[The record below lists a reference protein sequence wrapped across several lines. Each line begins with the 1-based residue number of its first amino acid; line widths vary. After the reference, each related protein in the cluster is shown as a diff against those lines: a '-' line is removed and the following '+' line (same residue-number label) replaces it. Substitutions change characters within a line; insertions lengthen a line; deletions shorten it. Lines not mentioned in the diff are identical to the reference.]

1 MTVIRDVLVKIT
13 TDNTGL
19 TQGLDAAKGS
29 LKAFGIAAA
38 AALGAATGAFV
49 VMTGAAIKSASEME
63 LFAKLSNSSTR
74 EFQRMAAAV
83 STVGIEQD
91 KLADILKDVNDR
103 VGDFMSTGAGP
114 MADFFERVA
123 PLVGVTAEQ
132 FRGLS
137 GPQALQLYVD
147 TLQKAGAS
155 QQDMTFYLEAMASDA
170 TALIPLLKNDAA
182 ELNRLADAAER
193 VGAVLSEETIAQLN
207 LAKQSL
213 FEIQS
218 AATGFQNEIVA
229 AVAPALAQAAA
240 ALADM
245 SGEGGPVAEA
255 IDRIA
260 ASFGALAEKMASPE
274 FIAAATSALTL
285 LIDLAARGADAL
297 IWLSENFETAAL
309 GAGVLGAAI
318 YAAGG
323 PIGWVIGLLGLAA
336 TGLYQLATAEGVA
349 GTAANTAAEM
359 QQRINQAL
367 SDYATA
373 HGPNARAEAKNQII
387 ALKAEAEAA
396 LTTAEA
402 HYALNEA
409 RAQAAADSG
418 VRGEGLLEES
428 AGGFGGMSDQFEGT
442 FDEQA
447 TAAAEEIKRRKIM
460 LADLRSQLADI
471 NVSETGG
478 GGNVPVQLPGFGDAP
493 GLPQFTPDAGGG
505 GGGENE
511 TQTRL
516 DALQNE
522 LATERELLA
531 EWYAEG
537 QTTLED
543 ALAQKLMTEEEYR
556 TQRERLEAEHAER
569 MTEIDRKALDA
580 KLEMARTVLGGLSAL
595 MGTENKKL
603 FKIGQAAAIA
613 QATIDGW
620 AAATS
625 AWKHGMATGGP
636 PLAAA
641 YTAASLAKTGA
652 MIASIA
658 SQSASGGGGSGSG
671 GGGGS
676 GQASAPQ
683 APLDVRLTGISADTI
698 ISGAN
703 MGSLLKAL
711 SDEAGDRG
719 LRFLEVQ

>member
-29 LKAFGIAAA
+29 LKAFGLAAA

-63 LFAKLSNSSTR
+63 RFAKLSNSSTR

-213 FEIQS
+213 FDIQS
-218 AATGFQNEIVA
+218 AATGFQNELVA
-229 AVAPALAQAAA
+229 AVAPALAQAAS

-297 IWLSENFETAAL
+297 IFLAENAEILTGAIGLLSAA
-309 GAGVLGAAI
+309 V
-318 YAAGG
+318 YALGG
-323 PIGWVIGLLGLAA
+323 PIGVVARLA
-336 TGLYQLATAEGVA
+336 GVA
-349 GTAANTAAEM
+349 AA
-359 QQRINQAL
+359 
-367 SDYATA
+367 
-373 HGPNARAEAKNQII
+373 GV
-387 ALKAEAEAA
+387 AA
-396 LTTAEA
+396 LAISSGD
-402 HYALNEA
+402 
-409 RAQAAADSG
+409 AQGA
-418 VRGEGLLEES
+418 
-428 AGGFGGMSDQFEGT
+428 AGGFS
-442 FDEQA
+442 
-447 TAAAEEIKRRKIM
+447 TAIQDNANKLIIAANASKAYREELVKLIAIQ
-460 LADLRSQLADI
+460 RSQAGAQIENLEAQADKQSAAISKIEAEWNGRAAGMFETAPDIGALISEREKTLEQLGEANRIGRQLAEQQGLAEQLAGQSTSPVEI
-471 NVSETGG
+471 PGG
-478 GGNVPVQLPGFGDAP
+478 GLPA
-493 GLPQFTPDAGGG
+493 FTDDAGGG

-543 ALAQKLMTEEEYR
+543 ALAQKLLTEEEYR
-556 TQRERLEAEHAER
+556 QQRERLEAEHGER

-580 KLEMARTVLGGLSAL
+580 KLEMARTALGGLSAL
-595 MGTENKKL
+595 MGTENEKL

-671 GGGGS
+671 GGGS
-676 GQASAPQ
+676 GQAAAPQ

>member
-29 LKAFGIAAA
+29 LKAFGVAAA
-38 AALGAATGAFV
+38 AAIGAATGAFV

-63 LFAKLSNSSTR
+63 RFAKLSNSSTR

-155 QQDMTFYLEAMASDA
+155 QQDMTFYLDAMASDA

-218 AATGFQNEIVA
+218 AATGFQNELVA
-229 AVAPALAQAAA
+229 AVAPALAQAAS

-297 IWLSENFETAAL
+297 IFLAENAEILTGAIGLLSAA
-309 GAGVLGAAI
+309 V
-318 YAAGG
+318 YALGG
-323 PIGWVIGLLGLAA
+323 PIGVVARLA
-336 TGLYQLATAEGVA
+336 GVA
-349 GTAANTAAEM
+349 AA
-359 QQRINQAL
+359 
-367 SDYATA
+367 
-373 HGPNARAEAKNQII
+373 GV
-387 ALKAEAEAA
+387 AA
-396 LTTAEA
+396 LAISSGD
-402 HYALNEA
+402 
-409 RAQAAADSG
+409 AQGA
-418 VRGEGLLEES
+418 
-428 AGGFGGMSDQFEGT
+428 AGGFS
-442 FDEQA
+442 
-447 TAAAEEIKRRKIM
+447 TAIQDNANKLIIAANASKAYREELVKLIAIQ
-460 LADLRSQLADI
+460 RSQAGAQIENLEAQADKQSAAISKIEAEWNGRAAGMFETAPDIGALIAEREKTLEQLGEANRIGRQLAEQQGLAEQLAGQTTSPVEI
-471 NVSETGG
+471 PGG
-478 GGNVPVQLPGFGDAP
+478 GLPAFTDDA
-493 GLPQFTPDAGGG
+493 GG

-516 DALQNE
+516 EALQNE

-543 ALAQKLMTEEEYR
+543 ALAQKLLTEEEYR
-556 TQRERLEAEHAER
+556 TQRERLETEHAER

-625 AWKHGMATGGP
+625 AWKHGMDTGGP

-658 SQSASGGGGSGSG
+658 SQSASGGGGSGG
-671 GGGGS
+671 GNGGS
-676 GQASAPQ
+676 GSGQTAAQQ

-703 MGSLLKAL
+703 MASLLEAL

-719 LRFLEVQ
+719 YRLMVAQ